1 MRHSRWL
8 VAFGRILAVAGALGL
23 GSAMALADDDDNDR
37 DRSRSAQEQKD
48 DSDDDSSRSNDRSSR
63 RDDRDDDDSSS
74 SSSSSRRSSRSS
86 RDDSDDSDSRSSRS
100 SRSSRDD
107 SSYRDEDRDYREG
120 GQQGFGRNTRQ
131 SQNGN
136 NRQGQNFDDE
146 QWSQDHRGGQQR
158 GGQHEVG
165 AKFYTNDD
173 DQLTVASVDRSGIAS
188 RAGLHEDD
196 VIISVDG
203 RRFRNEDDL
212 HHYLNNVGQ
221 RQVPIIIERD
231 GHRYTVTLNQQQ
243 RQQQNWNQ
251 QGYQQNYAQQGHQ
264 QNWAQNQQ
272 HDRSADTAWLGVY
285 LDDNE
290 NGAVITQ
297 VYPQGPAA
305 RAGMRPGDVIVQLD
319 GEDINDSNELVQ
331 KIEEKDANSR
341 ARFTVL
347 RNEREFPITA
357 TLVSR
362 NQFAQSRGQ
371 GQQNQGQ
378 YAQQGQNQFQNQ
390 NQRGFYDHEQ
400 YTEFDQNRNQRS
412 GQQNQN
418 QQWSRSGQGN
428 QQSDRSYQ
436 TFSSNGQ
443 GNQQGYRTA
452 DRTAELERQIE
463 ELRQEVRQLRQS
475 VERR

>member
-23 GSAMALADDDDNDR
+23 GSAMARADDNDNDP
-37 DRSRSAQEQKD
+37 DRGRSAQEQKD
-48 DSDDDSSRSNDRSSR
+48 DSDDDSNRNNDRNAR
-63 RDDRDDDDSSS
+63 RDDRDDDSST
-74 SSSSSRRSSRSS
+74 RSSRSS
-86 RDDSDDSDSRSSRS
+86 RDDRDDSDSDRDTRSSRTS
-100 SRSSRDD
+100 
-107 SSYRDEDRDYREG
+107 RDEDRDFREG
-120 GQQGFGRNTRQ
+120 GQQGLPRSSRQ
-131 SQNGN
+131 SQNNNSN
-136 NRQGQNFDDE
+136 NRQGRNFDDE
-146 QWSQDHRGGQQR
+146 QWSQDQRGGQ
-158 GGQHEVG
+158 QHEVG
-165 AKFYTNDD
+165 AKFYTDD
-173 DQLTVASVDRSGIAS
+173 DNRLTVASVERSGIAS

-196 VIISVDG
+196 VIVSVDG

-212 HHYLNNVGQ
+212 HHYLNNVGA
-221 RQVPIIIERD
+221 RQVPVIIERD
-231 GHRYTVTLNQQQ
+231 GHRYTVTLNQM
-243 RQQQNWNQ
+243 RQQQNWN
-251 QGYQQNYAQQGHQ
+251 QQGHQ

-272 HDRSADTAWLGVY
+272 HDHSADTAWLGVY

-305 RAGMRPGDVIVQLD
+305 RAGLRAGDVIVQID

-331 KIEEKDANSR
+331 KIEEKDANTR

-362 NQFAQSRGQ
+362 NQFAQSRQ

-378 YAQQGQNQFQNQ
+378 YTQGQNQFQNQ
-390 NQRGFYDHEQ
+390 NPRGFYDHEQ
-400 YTEFDQNRNQRS
+400 YTEFDQNRHQRS

-418 QQWSRSGQGN
+418 QQWTRTGQGN
-428 QQSDRSYQ
+428 QQTDRGYQ